1 MNLLK
6 YTLEM
11 KWAIFFNVIFLAW
24 MVFER
29 VSGWHDTHI
38 HLHQTR
44 TNLFAIPAILMYLFA
59 LLDFK
64 RDAAFLHLPFKTGFL
79 FGFRTT
85 LFITVLSPF
94 MQLIVSYVIT
104 PHFFDNAIQYSVSSG
119 YFSLPEA
126 EAYFNI
132 KSYLMMSVIGSLIM
146 GIATSALVSGCFS
159 LFQLIKNS
167 AHGKVS

>member
-1 MNLLK
+1 
-6 YTLEM
+6 M

-29 VSGWHDTHI
+29 VSGWHDTYI

-44 TNLFAIPAILMYLFA
+44 TNLFAIPAIFMYLFA

-64 RDAAFLHLPFKTGFL
+64 RDAAFMHLPFKIGFL
-79 FGFRTT
+79 FGLRTT
-85 LFITVLSPF
+85 LFITLLSPF

-126 EAYFNI
+126 EGNFI
-132 KSYLMMSVIGSLIM
+132 L
-146 GIATSALVSGCFS
+146 
-159 LFQLIKNS
+159 
-167 AHGKVS
+167 KVT